1 MKRFNANAFRF
12 TAAALFGATLS
23 TTAVAG
29 EYKCNRPHTSI
40 DQRACDAAAQGPV
53 ALRRF
58 IQRMQ
63 VIESLSFSDYMTDA
77 QLLAWRETNKPTR
90 TAGVNSAGTEAPKR

>member
-1 MKRFNANAFRF
+1 MKRLNTNAFRF

-23 TTAVAG
+23 TTAFAG
-29 EYKCNRPHTSI
+29 DYKCNQPPTRI
-40 DQRACDAAAQGPV
+40 DQLACDAAAQGPV

-77 QLLAWRETNKPTR
+77 QLLAWREANERTR
-90 TAGVNSAGTEAPKR
+90 TAGVNHAGTEVSKR

>member
-23 TTAVAG
+23 TIAVAG
-29 EYKCNRPHTSI
+29 DYKCNQPPTRI
-40 DQRACDAAAQGPV
+40 DQLACDAAAQGPV

-63 VIESLSFSDYMTDA
+63 VIESLNFSDYMTDA
-77 QLLAWRETNKPTR
+77 QLLAWREGNGPTR
-90 TAGVNSAGTEAPKR
+90 TAKVDRPETEAPRR